1 MMSSSTAAD
10 TQNKKEARPT
20 IRIHIE
26 RSHGVTVLFFI
37 EKSEQLADKVCQ
49 MWVRAPHVAHNAQ
62 AGQFVIFR
70 IDEQGER
77 IPLTISA
84 VDGDSIRVIFMTVGK
99 TTLHLASL
107 SGGDYIQDVAGPLGK
122 PSEIKKFGT
131 CVLVGG
137 GVGTA
142 SLPIIARS
150 AKAAGNRVIGIIG
163 ARNASLLI
171 LEDEMSKACDV
182 LHITTDDG
190 SKGFHGFAADCLKRV
205 MAQET
210 VDCVWIIGPAIMMK
224 VTSECTRPASIKTFV
239 SLNPVM
245 VDGTGMC
252 GSCRVQIDGTTKFA
266 CVDGPEFDAH
276 KVDFNS
282 LMQRL
287 RMYQTEEKES
297 LERYQTHVCT
307 CKGGEPH
314 A

>member
-1 MMSSSTAAD
+1 
-10 TQNKKEARPT
+10 
-20 IRIHIE
+20 
-26 RSHGVTVLFFI
+26 LFFV
-37 EKSEQLADKVCQ
+37 EKTEQLADKVYQ
-49 MWVRAPHVAHNAQ
+49 MWVRAPHVSHHAK

-70 IDEQGER
+70 IDEKGER

-84 VDGDSIRVIFMTVGK
+84 TDGDSIRVIFMTVGK
-99 TTLHLASL
+99 TTTHLASL
-107 SGGDYIQDVAGPLGK
+107 RTGDYIRDVAGPLGR
-122 PSEIKKFGT
+122 PSEIRKYGT

-142 SLPIIARS
+142 SLPIIARA
-150 AKAAGNRVIGIIG
+150 AKKAGNRVIGIIG
-163 ARNASLLI
+163 ARNADLLI
-171 LEDEMSKACDV
+171 LEEEMKKACDEC
-182 LHITTDDG
+182 HITTDDG
-190 SKGFHGFAADCLKRV
+190 SRGFHGFAADFLKQV
-205 MAQET
+205 MAQEK

-224 VTSECTRPASIKTFV
+224 VTSECTRSAGIRTFV

-252 GSCRVQIDGTTKFA
+252 GSCRVLIKGETKFA

-276 KVDFNS
+276 QVDFNS

-287 RMYQTEEKES
+287 RMYQPEEKES
-297 LERYQTHVCT
+297 LEHYQAHTCT